1 MPWAVHRVV
10 YIVCAAVCTDGT
22 IDTSIVFDSIYAH
35 GHVGPYARPADS
47 TDASSDDGTAVSL
60 DARGGHNFDTFIAP
74 SPAPP

>member
-1 MPWAVHRVV
+1 MSWPVRLVV
-10 YIVCAAVCTDGT
+10 AIVRAAVSIDVT

-60 DARGGHNFDTFIAP
+60 DARGGQNFDTFIAP
-74 SPAPP
+74 SPALP

>member
-47 TDASSDDGTAVSL
+47 TDASSDDGTAVTR

>member
-1 MPWAVHRVV
+1 MSWPVRLVV
-10 YIVCAAVCTDGT
+10 SIVCAAVCIDVT

-74 SPAPP
+74 SPALP

>member
-1 MPWAVHRVV
+1 MSWPVRLVDS
-10 YIVCAAVCTDGT
+10 IVCATVCIDVT

-35 GHVGPYARPADS
+35 GHVGPYARLADS

-74 SPAPP
+74 SPALP